1 MDSTHVALPPTTPTR
16 RRDHETPSTINH
28 LQGWIRRCMREIKR
42 LTEENTRLKRL
53 TEENRRLADE
63 NRRLADE
70 NRRHELRASFRG
82 AELIGNTAAS
92 AVEVRVEELMRSVDV
107 R

>member
-63 NRRLADE
+63 NRR
-70 NRRHELRASFRG
+70 HELRASFRG
-82 AELIGNTAAS
+82 AELIGNTAAP

>member
-63 NRRLADE
+63 NRR
-70 NRRHELRASFRG
+70 HELRASFCG